1 MNALALRA
9 TLKSTGAKAA
19 ESQLAIIGN
28 ELGDGQLALVVADLS
43 PGEVGLFLENADYTK
58 PSLVTPFVS
67 PEQLIGALE
76 RVGAKWGDLRGSSA
90 NALISLKQEVSDL
103 LFPVL
108 LQGEPAQRSKLLT
121 AVLKN
126 SLMEDLI
133 VSLPLFEHGCP
144 EFLAD
149 FEANHIQHGTWQ
161 EIYADIHALN
171 EASFNRLRSEVLSLF
186 PKAEGEGEDEDEGQG
201 EEADPSNS
209 KKAVQQLQRTL
220 QALANRAAKLVEASP
235 VDAADEDPFEKVT

>member
-1 MNALALRA
+1 MNALSLRS

-28 ELGDGQLALVVADLS
+28 ELGDNQLALVVADLT
-43 PGEVGLFLENADYTK
+43 PGEIGLFLENSDYTK

-76 RVGAKWGDLRGSSA
+76 RVGAKWGDLKGSSP
-90 NALISLKQEVSDL
+90 NALINLKQEVSDL

-108 LQGEPAQRSKLLT
+108 LQGEPAQRAKLLKSI
-121 AVLKN
+121 LKN

-161 EIYADIHALN
+161 ELYADIHALD
-171 EASFNRLRSEVLSLF
+171 EPSFNRLRNEILSLF
-186 PKAEGEGEDEDEGQG
+186 PRKEGEEDAADDE
-201 EEADPSNS
+201 ESDPSEN

>member
-28 ELGDGQLALVVADLS
+28 ELGDNQLALVVADLS
-43 PGEVGLFLENADYTK
+43 PGEIGLFLENADYTK

-67 PEQLIGALE
+67 PEQLVGALE
-76 RVGAKWGDLRGSSA
+76 RIGAKWGDLRGSSP
-90 NALISLKQEVSDL
+90 NALISLKQEVSDI

-108 LQGEPAQRSKLLT
+108 LQGEPAQRKRLLS
-121 AVLKN
+121 ALLKN

-149 FEANHIQHGTWQ
+149 FEANHNQHGTWQ
-161 EIYADIHALN
+161 EVYSDIHTLN
-171 EASFNRLRSEVLSLF
+171 ETIFEQIRSEVLSLF
-186 PKAEGEGEDEDEGQG
+186 PKSEGEEED
-201 EEADPSNS
+201 ADPEDN
-209 KKAVQQLQRTL
+209 KKAVTQLQRTL
-220 QALANRAAKLVEASP
+220 QALANRAAKLVESSP
-235 VDAADEDPFEKVT
+235 VDAAEEDPFEKVT

>member
-28 ELGDGQLALVVADLS
+28 ELGDNQLALVVADLS
-43 PGEVGLFLENADYTK
+43 PGEIGLFLENADYTK

-76 RVGAKWGDLRGSSA
+76 RVGAKWGDLRGSSP

-108 LQGEPAQRSKLLT
+108 LQGEPAQRSKLLK

-126 SLMEDLI
+126 SLVEDLI

-161 EIYADIHALN
+161 ELYADIHTLD
-171 EASFNRLRSEVLSLF
+171 EPSFNRLRNEILSLF
-186 PKAEGEGEDEDEGQG
+186 PRKEGEESDDEES
-201 EEADPSNS
+201 DPAENR
-209 KKAVQQLQRTL
+209 KAVQQLQRTL
-220 QALANRAAKLVEASP
+220 QALANRAAKLVESSP